1 MKKAFS
7 LIEVIFVLIILGVVA
22 SISSQILVQVYEGYI
37 VQNAIYKSTTKTE
50 LVATQIVNRLAYAI
64 EGTTIAKDFNNP
76 GTEEG
81 THWIKL
87 EKIPATENNFT
98 TVEWIAAD
106 YDSFSVGET
115 PYWSGVAN
123 YETATKNSF
132 ETPASLLNNAN
143 TIISNLSNGEVD
155 LNGVAGQRPAVL
167 FIQKAKQYR
176 SGKNY
181 TPRCMGLID
190 NNTSCIF
197 PVARNSDNN
206 FSFTPALPTG
216 TIITERYK
224 LAWSAYALVPEDEV
238 PKGDGLF
245 NLYLYHNYQPWEGE
259 LYTSVV
265 NNRKLLM
272 SNVSVFKFTE
282 NGGVIQLK
290 LCASENIGQNFN
302 ISSCKEK
309 AIIR

>member
-7 LIEVIFVLIILGVVA
+7 LIEVIFVLVILGIVA

-37 VQNAIYKSTTKTE
+37 VQNALYKSTTKTE
-50 LVATQIVNRLAYAI
+50 LVANQIVNRLTHAI
-64 EGTTIAKDFNNP
+64 DGTTIAKDINNL
-76 GTEEG
+76 GTIEG

-87 EKIPATENNFT
+87 EDIPSTDNNFT
-98 TVEWIAAD
+98 TIEWIATD
-106 YDSFSVGET
+106 YDSFSAGET

-123 YETATKNSF
+123 YETATVNSF
-132 ETPASLLNNAN
+132 ETPASILSNAN
-143 TIISNLSNGEVD
+143 EIIYNLSNKEVD
-155 LNGVAGQRPAVL
+155 LNGTAGQRPAVL
-167 FIQKAKQYR
+167 FIQKDKEYR
-176 SGKNY
+176 SGENY
-181 TPRCMGLID
+181 NPLCMGLID

-197 PVARNSDNN
+197 PVAINSDNN
-206 FSFTPALPTG
+206 LSFTPALPTG

-224 LAWSAYALVPEDEV
+224 LAWSAYALVPEDLD
-238 PKGDGLF
+238 GDGLF
-245 NLYLYHNYQPWEGE
+245 NLFLYYNYQPWAGE
-259 LYTSVV
+259 HYTDVA
-265 NNRKLLM
+265 NNRKLLL